1 MINGDVYLQ
10 QWCQFL
16 SLMNSFSLKSFLTT
30 NLSISEDELYAIQE
44 SCLTRDYP
52 KDAFILRENEQCRHI
67 LFVEKGLLKQ
77 YAIDEKGKEHILHF
91 ATEGW
96 FLTDRE
102 SVYFHEPAKYFIQ
115 TLEPTRIAFIDDAFL
130 KKLEKKSDKFR
141 DFYNL
146 LLHEQIRYLQARVMM
161 LMSQSAEERYLQF
174 TKTYPDILLRIPQ
187 TMVAAYLGIAPESLS
202 RVRKELASK
211 NFRNIAS

>member
-1 MINGDVYLQ
+1 
-10 QWCQFL
+10 
-16 SLMNSFSLKSFLTT
+16 MNHFSLKSFLTT
-30 NLSISEDELYAIQE
+30 NLSISEDELDAIQK
-44 SCLTRDYP
+44 SCIIKNYP
-52 KDAFILRENEQCRHI
+52 KDAFLLRENEHCRHI
-67 LFVEKGLLKQ
+67 LFVEEGLLKQ

-102 SVYFHEPAKYFIQ
+102 SVYFHQPSKYFIQ
-115 TLEPTRIAFIDDAFL
+115 TLEPSRIAFIDDGFL
-130 KKLEKKSDKFR
+130 QKLEKKSAKFR

-161 LMSQSAEERYLQF
+161 LMSQTAEERYLQF

-187 TMVAAYLGIAPESLS
+187 TMVAAYLGIALESLS
-202 RVRKELASK
+202 RVRKELAFK
-211 NFRNIAS
+211 NFRNITT